1 MKLTANAVARMIDC
15 SIVWPQYDATD
26 VREFSRT
33 VQKHQFIGAHVL
45 PCYVAELNALLR
57 CEPDILIGTAV
68 GFPTGAHTTAVK
80 VHEAEQ
86 ALKDGCDELDM
97 VINVGMLRSGKWQYV
112 EDDIRSVAEASDGA
126 PVKVILECHHLS
138 DDEIRKGCE
147 LCVKAGAA
155 FVKTG
160 TGWAPTGATVENIA
174 LMKSCVGDAIGVKAA
189 GGIRNLDTLLELYRQ
204 GARRFGVG
212 LKSIGEILEDCAAR
226 GGAVTL

>member
-1 MKLTANAVARMIDC
+1 MKLTTHDIARMMDASAVRAESDETEVRALADC
-15 SIVWPQYDATD
+15 VRKYQCIAAFTLPGFTPLIHDLLADA
-26 VREFSRT
+26 
-33 VQKHQFIGAHVL
+33 
-45 PCYVAELNALLR
+45 
-57 CEPDILIGTAV
+57 PDIRIGGVVAFPSGGHATSIKTAE
-68 GFPTGAHTTAVK
+68 AHELAR
-80 VHEAEQ
+80 A
-86 ALKDGCDELDM
+86 GCDELDM